1 MKSRSNTSKARHA
14 ESLIKIGENIH
25 NAIIL
30 TLFVAPM
37 IFLSKQVIEGK
48 VAGISGLLML
58 ILENQW
64 PLLLLFLL
72 MLPSTY
78 LGVKFKHWGFDILD
92 ELDGAIGKE
101 EDSHQTPELS

>member
-1 MKSRSNTSKARHA
+1 MTSRSNASKARHA

-30 TLFVAPM
+30 TVFVAPL

-48 VAGISGLLML
+48 VGGISGLLTI

-92 ELDGAIGKE
+92 ELESASGE

>member
-1 MKSRSNTSKARHA
+1 MTSRSNASKARHA
-14 ESLIKIGENIH
+14 ESLIKIGESIH

-30 TLFVAPM
+30 TVFVAPM

-48 VAGISGLLML
+48 VGGISGLLTL

-92 ELDGAIGKE
+92 ELESASGKK
-101 EDSHQTPELS
+101 EDNHKMPELS